1 MASHNPIVAHMSTHI
16 LSLLSTDRSS
26 STSPPPPLFVAIQG
40 PQGSGKTYLTSGL
53 KDVLTSHPHNLNVV
67 VLSLD
72 DLYLTHSGLKKLK
85 EANLGNRLLAGR
97 GLPGTHDI
105 PLASSILTTLKS
117 INSSQLKSSSTVSL
131 PIFEKSL
138 NGGEGDR
145 LSPSEW
151 VQVDGP
157 VDVFVM
163 EGWCM
168 GFSSISSKEMRA
180 VWDGNV
186 MGEEMKSWCKV
197 EDIKAVN
204 ENLREYERFWEMF
217 DAFIQVSFLF
227 RVSLHPD

>member
-1 MASHNPIVAHMSTHI
+1 MASQNPTVGHMSTHI
-16 LSLLSTDRSS
+16 LSLLSAHRSS
-26 STSPPPPLFVAIQG
+26 YTSPPPLFVAIQG

-53 KDVLTSHPHNLNVV
+53 KDVLASQPHNLNVV

-72 DLYLTHSGLKKLK
+72 DLYLTHSGLKELRD
-85 EANLGNRLLAGR
+85 ANPGNRLLAGR

-105 PLASSILTTLKS
+105 PLGSLILTILKS
-117 INSSQLKSSSTVSL
+117 INSPQLKSSSSVYL

-151 VQVDGP
+151 VQVHGP

-168 GFSSISSKEMRA
+168 GFSSISFKELRA
-180 VWDGNV
+180 VWEGSAV
-186 MGEEMKSWCKV
+186 GENMRSWCRI

-204 ENLREYERFWEMF
+204 ERLREYERFWEMF
-217 DAFIQVSFLF
+217 DAFIQVSFL
-227 RVSLHPD
+227 SIL